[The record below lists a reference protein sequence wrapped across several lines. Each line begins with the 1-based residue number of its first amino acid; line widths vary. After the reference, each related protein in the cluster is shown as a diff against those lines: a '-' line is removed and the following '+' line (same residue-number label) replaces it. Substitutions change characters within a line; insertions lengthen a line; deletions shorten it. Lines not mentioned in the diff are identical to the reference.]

1 NMEMEPD
8 IENMTMS
15 EYLEY
20 EAVKERRLWDDV
32 RSRRSPTHYDE
43 ADFSSSHR
51 NKSNTFYYP
60 YSHDIPPPPVQSY
73 PKNYLVSTE
82 DSICKQDVDLEE
94 DREEDGNDRDTFDMW
109 DIMVEDVERIRNFF
123 NIPDEIDEIV
133 QPLDDYVA
141 PATKSILDKLLE
153 EFRDEILNVTMD
165 DEEADFNPTKD
176 LEELERL
183 LAEEP
188 QSNFTKIQVHSVII
202 NTEPFLHTQL
212 MNPLYGVFKTSKP
225 CKVDRDILSPGS
237 AISVNG
243 VFEIDMNDNVSK
255 YNNNS
260 IFSINKK
267 RKLDLNS
274 SYLWHCRLAHIGK
287 TRMQKLQ
294 REGLL
299 ESINDES
306 YDKCES
312 CISGKMTKKPFN
324 NNIERATDLLGLI
337 HTDVC
342 GPLRHVSRKGA
353 SYFLTFTDDFSRYG
367 YVYLLKHK
375 HEVFETFK
383 VFKSEVELQ
392 LGKKIKALR
401 SDRGGEYL
409 SQEFKEYLGKNGI
422 VQHLTSPYTPQQNGV
437 SERRNRTLL
446 DMVRSM
452 FNLTTLPLSFW
463 DYALESAVRILNMV
477 PTKKVDKTPYEI
489 WHGKAPNLSYLKVWG
504 CEAYVKRDSAD
515 KLQQRSVKCIFVG
528 YPKETMGYYFYFPPE
543 NKVIVARYGDF
554 LERDLISQEFSGRD
568 YDLEDDHMDT
578 LPSENTSEIPVE
590 PESLGPPPELI
601 PVRRSERPKNAPNR
615 LCLNMEVEDDEVG
628 DLGEPANY
636 RAAMIDPDKVLW
648 QGAMDEE
655 MKSMKVNKVWIVVD
669 RPPNAKVVRSKWLYK
684 KKTDMDGKV
693 HTYKARLVAKGCT
706 QTYGIDYE
714 ETFSPVAD
722 IRAIRILI
730 AIAAYY
736 DYEIWQMDVK
746 TAFLNGRLDEDIY
759 MEQPEGYVDP
769 KFPNGVCKLQRA
781 IYGLKQASRQWNKRF
796 DEEIKRFGFIQ
807 NRDEPCVYRKAS
819 GSDVVFLILYVDD
832 ILIMGNNI
840 PKLKEVKDYL
850 GKCFSVKDL
859 GEAAYILGIK
869 IYRDRSLRLIGLNQS
884 AYIDKIL
891 KKFNMQN
898 SKKGF
903 IPMEVKHDLS
913 NEMCA
918 SSDEEKAYMKRVP
931 YASAVGSIMYAVRC
945 TRPDVAF
952 AQNLVSRYQQNPGKL
967 HWVAVKHILKY
978 LRNTKDMFLVYGGN
992 PDTELDVTGFC
1003 DASWQC
1009 DKDDTKSQ
1017 TGYVFVV
1024 NGGAVDWKS
1033 KKQTTIAMHAT
1044 QSEYMAA
1051 SEAAM
1056 EAVWIRKFVEDLGV
1070 MPSISKPINMY
1081 CDNSAAI
1088 IFANEPGVMKGARHF
1103 LRRYHYVREQ
1113 VESGEIKLIKVH
1125 TDKNLAD
1132 AFTKAL
1138 PRGKVSEHANG
1149 IGLRLASSFMH
1160 IWAEGTTEGRK
1171 QNINKSKSWKI
1182 GEIKDKVVKIA
1193 AGDSDDALVCCIE
1206 NTIEDRIMDSGA
1218 SFHATCCKEELERC
1232 KEGRVEEKGN
1242 GLIMFGV
1249 ANENGLEILEG
1260 GWALQESGDFT
1271 VRGLTKLVEEKIL
1284 NMESGGEATTWNN
1297 WVPKKVNVFVWRALK
1312 GRLPVRE
1319 ELDKRGID
1327 LNTVLCPS
1335 CGDTVE
1341 SCSHCLVMCNFAMSV
1356 WEKNYSWWKIGIVN
1370 AFSIGKFFCYNGNAN
1385 VPSHSSKMWQAVIWT
1400 SGYFIWKERNAR
1412 VFKGKASS
1420 LNKILQDIQ
1429 LKSYEWIARRSG
1441 KKSAIN
1447 WQQWLFDSGKCRV

>member
-1 NMEMEPD
+1 
-8 IENMTMS
+8 MS
-15 EYLEY
+15 
-20 EAVKERRLWDDV
+20 
-32 RSRRSPTHYDE
+32 T
-43 ADFSSSHR
+43 SSAMG
-51 NKSNTFYYP
+51 TF
-60 YSHDIPPPPVQSY
+60 
-73 PKNYLVSTE
+73 
-82 DSICKQDVDLEE
+82 
-94 DREEDGNDRDTFDMW
+94 
-109 DIMVEDVERIRNFF
+109 
-123 NIPDEIDEIV
+123 
-133 QPLDDYVA
+133 
-141 PATKSILDKLLE
+141 
-153 EFRDEILNVTMD
+153 
-165 DEEADFNPTKD
+165 
-176 LEELERL
+176 
-183 LAEEP
+183 
-188 QSNFTKIQVHSVII
+188 
-202 NTEPFLHTQL
+202 
-212 MNPLYGVFKTSKP
+212 
-225 CKVDRDILSPGS
+225 

-243 VFEIDMNDNVSK
+243 VFKIDMNDNVSK

-299 ESINDES
+299 ESINDDS

-342 GPLRHVSRKGA
+342 GPFRHVSRKGA

-489 WHGKAPNLSYLKVWG
+489 WHGKVPNLSYLKVWG

-601 PVRRSERPKNAPNR
+601 PIRRSERTKSAPNR

-636 RAAMIDPDKVLW
+636 KAAMLDPDKVIW

-655 MKSMKVNKVWIVVD
+655 MNSMKVNEVWTEVD
-669 RPPNAKVVRSKWLYK
+669 PPPNAKIVRSKWLFK
-684 KKTDMDGKV
+684 NKTDMDGKV

-796 DEEIKRFGFIQ
+796 DEKSRSLDLLKIVMSH
-807 NRDEPCVYRKAS
+807 VYIA
-819 GSDVVFLILYVDD
+819 
-832 ILIMGNNI
+832 
-840 PKLKEVKDYL
+840 KL
-850 GKCFSVKDL
+850 DL
-859 GEAAYILGIK
+859 GEAAYIMGIN
-869 IYRDRSLRLIGLNQS
+869 SLE
-884 AYIDKIL
+884 IDL
-891 KKFNMQN
+891 AVNCYL
-898 SKKGF
+898 
-903 IPMEVKHDLS
+903 PMEVKHELS

-918 SSDEEKAYMKRVP
+918 STPEEVAYMKKVP

-952 AQNLVSRYQQNPGKL
+952 AQNLIQ
-967 HWVAVKHILKY
+967 
-978 LRNTKDMFLVYGGN
+978 
-992 PDTELDVTGFC
+992 ELNVTGFC
-1003 DASWQC
+1003 DASWQS

-1033 KKQTTIAMHAT
+1033 KKQTTIAMSAT
-1044 QSEYMAA
+1044 QAEYMAA
-1051 SEAAM
+1051 S
-1056 EAVWIRKFVEDLGV
+1056 EAVWIRKFVGDLRV
-1070 MPSISKPINMY
+1070 MPSIKKPIDMY

-1088 IFANEPGVMKGARHF
+1088 IFANDSGVMKGARHF

-1113 VESGEIKLIKVH
+1113 VESGEIKILKVH
-1125 TDKNLAD
+1125 TDDNLAD
-1132 AFTKAL
+1132 PFTKAL
-1138 PRGKVSEHANG
+1138 PRGKVTDLANG
-1149 IGLRLASSFMH
+1149 IGLQLASSFMH
-1160 IWAEGTTEGRK
+1160 
-1171 QNINKSKSWKI
+1171 
-1182 GEIKDKVVKIA
+1182 
-1193 AGDSDDALVCCIE
+1193 
-1206 NTIEDRIMDSGA
+1206 
-1218 SFHATCCKEELERC
+1218 TC
-1232 KEGRVEEKGN
+1232 N
-1242 GLIMFGV
+1242 
-1249 ANENGLEILEG
+1249 
-1260 GWALQESGDFT
+1260 
-1271 VRGLTKLVEEKIL
+1271 
-1284 NMESGGEATTWNN
+1284 
-1297 WVPKKVNVFVWRALK
+1297 
-1312 GRLPVRE
+1312 
-1319 ELDKRGID
+1319 
-1327 LNTVLCPS
+1327 
-1335 CGDTVE
+1335 
-1341 SCSHCLVMCNFAMSV
+1341 
-1356 WEKNYSWWKIGIVN
+1356 
-1370 AFSIGKFFCYNGNAN
+1370 
-1385 VPSHSSKMWQAVIWT
+1385 
-1400 SGYFIWKERNAR
+1400 
-1412 VFKGKASS
+1412 
-1420 LNKILQDIQ
+1420 
-1429 LKSYEWIARRSG
+1429 
-1441 KKSAIN
+1441 
-1447 WQQWLFDSGKCRV
+1447 